1 MMRRLRVGSPVAAA
15 RGGFT
20 LVELI
25 VALVVA
31 AIALTA
37 GMLAL
42 GTVHDRSVHAE
53 ELSLGVASGATQ
65 RAMLVDWLA
74 SAAIRAVTGEQFEGM
89 QADQGGRIVDQLM
102 FPTTARTPL
111 HVASTVI
118 GLYIDLDPDTPERG
132 LVAEMTGMNFREEVR
147 RMELV
152 PEAGGMEIRY
162 LGLTQGVPVWEE
174 TWEARNRLPRLVEI
188 TLHPAP
194 GEVLPPLLQLPI
206 RAALAGGL

>member
-1 MMRRLRVGSPVAAA
+1 MKLRA
-15 RGGFT
+15 RSGFT
-20 LVELI
+20 LVELV
-25 VALVVA
+25 VALTVSAV
-31 AIALTA
+31 ALTA
-37 GMLAL
+37 GMLTLAA
-42 GTVHDRSVHAE
+42 VQDRAVHAE
-53 ELSLGVASGATQ
+53 ELSHAVASGATQ
-65 RAMLVDWLA
+65 RAMLVEWLS
-74 SAAIRAVTGEQFEGM
+74 SATVRAVTGEQFEGM
-89 QADQGGRIVDQLM
+89 QADEGGRIVDQLM

-111 HVASTVI
+111 HVSSTVI

-152 PEAGGMEIRY
+152 PQAGAMEIRY
-162 LGLTQGVPVWEE
+162 LGLTQGVPIWED

-206 RAALAGGL
+206 RVALAGGL